1 MSDVSVTQVRIAT
14 SSILFLS
21 FQDGLSLALKKLAQ
35 HYNNEPGPWLD
46 EIEAEV
52 FNDIKSI
59 VPEGL
64 DITVEANALKAALAA
79 ASAFFGEFREA
90 LASTDVAARPFSR
103 V

>member
-21 FQDGLSLALKKLAQ
+21 FQDGFSIALKKLAQ

-64 DITVEANALKAALAA
+64 DITVEVSALKAALAT
-79 ASAFFGEFREA
+79 ASVFFGEFREA
-90 LASTDVAARPFSR
+90 LASKAIAARPLSR
-103 V
+103 I

>member
-1 MSDVSVTQVRIAT
+1 MSDASVTEVQIAT
-14 SSILFLS
+14 ASILLFS
-21 FQDGLSLALKKLAQ
+21 FQDGFSIALKKLAQ

-79 ASAFFGEFREA
+79 ASVFFGEFREA
-90 LASTDVAARPFSR
+90 LASKAITERPLSR
-103 V
+103 I

>member
-1 MSDVSVTQVRIAT
+1 MSDVSVTEVRIAT
-14 SSILFLS
+14 SRILFLS
-21 FQDGLSLALKKLAQ
+21 FQDGLSIALRKLAQ

-46 EIEAEV
+46 EIEVEV

-64 DITVEANALKAALAA
+64 DITVEVSALKAALAT
-79 ASAFFGEFREA
+79 ASVFFGEFREA
-90 LASTDVAARPFSR
+90 LASKAITARRLSR

>member
-21 FQDGLSLALKKLAQ
+21 FQDGFSIALKKLAQ

-79 ASAFFGEFREA
+79 ASVFFGEFREA
-90 LASTDVAARPFSR
+90 LASKAMTERPLCR
-103 V
+103 I